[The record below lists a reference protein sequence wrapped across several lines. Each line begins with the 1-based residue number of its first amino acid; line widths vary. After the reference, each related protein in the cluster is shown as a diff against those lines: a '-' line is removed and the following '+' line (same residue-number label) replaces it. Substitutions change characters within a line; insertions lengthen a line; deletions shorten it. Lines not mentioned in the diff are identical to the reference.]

1 MKTVLILDKE
11 KSIRKALKL
20 YLNNQGYFT
29 STAKTVSEAQFL
41 MAANAYDTIIAD
53 VQLSD
58 GNSIELYKQAD
69 DTEETNYIFT
79 SAFPEELPA
88 QKALKIE
95 EASFLEK
102 PFTFNK
108 LTELLT
114 PQYGKDMAIAV

>member
-1 MKTVLILDKE
+1 MT
-11 KSIRKALKL
+11 
-20 YLNNQGYFT
+20 
-29 STAKTVSEAQFL
+29 
-41 MAANAYDTIIAD
+41 ANAYDTIIAD

-58 GNSIELYKQAD
+58 GNSIKLYKQAH

-88 QKALKIE
+88 QRALKIE